1 MDKSVY
7 FCKINVYS
15 NNIAR
20 FKINI
25 YIFCMN
31 FNEAKDYLYNR
42 YKYVF
47 KEMKF
52 PSIYERKELGYDNN
66 YYTVMV
72 FYKDCIVAYEFLY
85 DSSYIKPAFG
95 KSLDNLEMCS
105 SMPDDLL
112 EERVKQVIEYED
124 SVIKNIRIYKNKA
137 LKEQIDKL

>member
-1 MDKSVY
+1 
-7 FCKINVYS
+7 
-15 NNIAR
+15 
-20 FKINI
+20 
-25 YIFCMN
+25 MN

-52 PSIYERKELGYDNN
+52 PSIYERKELGYDHILIQLGYDN

-72 FYKDCIVAYEFLY
+72 FYKDRIVAYEFLY

-95 KSLDNLEMCS
+95 KSLDNLEICS

>member
-1 MDKSVY
+1 
-7 FCKINVYS
+7 
-15 NNIAR
+15 
-20 FKINI
+20 
-25 YIFCMN
+25 MN

-52 PSIYERKELGYDNN
+52 PSIYERKELGYDHILIQLGYD

-72 FYKDCIVAYEFLY
+72 FYKDRIVAYEFLY

-95 KSLDNLEMCS
+95 KSLDNLEICS

-124 SVIKNIRIYKNKA
+124 SVIKNIRICENKA

>member
-1 MDKSVY
+1 
-7 FCKINVYS
+7 
-15 NNIAR
+15 
-20 FKINI
+20 
-25 YIFCMN
+25 MN

-52 PSIYERKELGYDNN
+52 PSIYERKELGYDNT

-72 FYKDCIVAYEFLY
+72 FYKDRIVAYEFLY

-95 KSLDNLEMCS
+95 KSLDNLEICS

-124 SVIKNIRIYKNKA
+124 SVIKNIRI
-137 LKEQIDKL
+137 

>member
-1 MDKSVY
+1 
-7 FCKINVYS
+7 
-15 NNIAR
+15 
-20 FKINI
+20 
-25 YIFCMN
+25 MN
-31 FNEAKDYLYNR
+31 FNEAKEYLYNR

-52 PSIYERKELGYDNN
+52 RSIYERKELGYDNT

-72 FYKDCIVAYEFLY
+72 FYKDRIVAYEFLY

-95 KSLDNLEMCS
+95 KSLDNLEICS
-105 SMPDDLL
+105 TMPDDLL

>member
-1 MDKSVY
+1 
-7 FCKINVYS
+7 
-15 NNIAR
+15 
-20 FKINI
+20 
-25 YIFCMN
+25 MN

-52 PSIYERKELGYDNN
+52 PSIYKRKELGYDHILIQLGYDNN

-72 FYKDCIVAYEFLY
+72 FYKDRIVAYEFLY

-95 KSLDNLEMCS
+95 KSLDKLEICS

>member
-1 MDKSVY
+1 
-7 FCKINVYS
+7 
-15 NNIAR
+15 
-20 FKINI
+20 
-25 YIFCMN
+25 MN
-31 FNEAKDYLYNR
+31 FDEAKNYIYNR

-72 FYKDCIVAYEFLY
+72 FYKDRIVAFEFLY

-95 KSLDNLEMCS
+95 KSLDNLEICS

>member
-1 MDKSVY
+1 
-7 FCKINVYS
+7 
-15 NNIAR
+15 
-20 FKINI
+20 
-25 YIFCMN
+25 MN

-52 PSIYERKELGYDNN
+52 PSIHERKELGYDNN

-72 FYKDCIVAYEFLY
+72 FYKDRIVAYEFLY

-95 KSLDNLEMCS
+95 KSLDNLEICS

>member
-1 MDKSVY
+1 
-7 FCKINVYS
+7 
-15 NNIAR
+15 
-20 FKINI
+20 
-25 YIFCMN
+25 MN

-72 FYKDCIVAYEFLY
+72 FYKDRHDLEDRIVAYEFLY

-95 KSLDNLEMCS
+95 KSLDNLEICS

>member
-1 MDKSVY
+1 
-7 FCKINVYS
+7 
-15 NNIAR
+15 
-20 FKINI
+20 
-25 YIFCMN
+25 MN

-52 PSIYERKELGYDNN
+52 PSIFERKELGYGNN
-66 YYTVMV
+66 HYTVMV
-72 FYKDCIVAYEFLY
+72 FYKDRIVANEFLN

-95 KSLDNLEMCS
+95 KSLDNLEICS

>member
-1 MDKSVY
+1 
-7 FCKINVYS
+7 
-15 NNIAR
+15 
-20 FKINI
+20 
-25 YIFCMN
+25 MN

-52 PSIYERKELGYDNN
+52 PSIYERKELGYDHHILILGYDNN

-72 FYKDCIVAYEFLY
+72 FYKDRIVAYEFLY

-95 KSLDNLEMCS
+95 KSLDNLEICS

-124 SVIKNIRIYKNKA
+124 SVIKNIRIYENKA

>member
-1 MDKSVY
+1 
-7 FCKINVYS
+7 
-15 NNIAR
+15 
-20 FKINI
+20 
-25 YIFCMN
+25 MN

-52 PSIYERKELGYDNN
+52 PSIYERKELGLVFYKELGYDNN

-72 FYKDCIVAYEFLY
+72 FYKDRIVAYEFLY

-95 KSLDNLEMCS
+95 KSLDNLEICS

>member
-1 MDKSVY
+1 
-7 FCKINVYS
+7 
-15 NNIAR
+15 
-20 FKINI
+20 
-25 YIFCMN
+25 MN

-52 PSIYERKELGYDNN
+52 PSIYERKGLGYDNN

-72 FYKDCIVAYEFLY
+72 FYKDRIVAYEFLY
-85 DSSYIKPAFG
+85 DSSSSMMGFG
-95 KSLDNLEMCS
+95 KSLDNLEICS

>member
-1 MDKSVY
+1 
-7 FCKINVYS
+7 
-15 NNIAR
+15 
-20 FKINI
+20 
-25 YIFCMN
+25 MN

-72 FYKDCIVAYEFLY
+72 FNYYTVMVFYKDRIVAYEFLY

-95 KSLDNLEMCS
+95 KFLDNLEICS

>member
-1 MDKSVY
+1 
-7 FCKINVYS
+7 
-15 NNIAR
+15 
-20 FKINI
+20 
-25 YIFCMN
+25 MN

-52 PSIYERKELGYDNN
+52 PSISAEKWLGYDNN

-72 FYKDCIVAYEFLY
+72 FYKDRIVAYEFLN
-85 DSSYIKPAFG
+85 DSSHIKPAFG
-95 KSLDNLEMCS
+95 KSLDNLEICS
-105 SMPDDLL
+105 TMPDDLL
-112 EERVKQVIEYED
+112 EERVKQFIEYED

>member
-1 MDKSVY
+1 
-7 FCKINVYS
+7 
-15 NNIAR
+15 
-20 FKINI
+20 
-25 YIFCMN
+25 MN
-31 FNEAKDYLYNR
+31 EFIKE
-42 YKYVF
+42 VF

-72 FYKDCIVAYEFLY
+72 FYKDRIVAYEFLY

-95 KSLDNLEMCS
+95 KSLDNLEICS

>member
-1 MDKSVY
+1 
-7 FCKINVYS
+7 
-15 NNIAR
+15 
-20 FKINI
+20 
-25 YIFCMN
+25 MN
-31 FNEAKDYLYNR
+31 FDEAKDYLYNR

-52 PSIYERKELGYDNN
+52 ASIYERKELGYDNTT

-72 FYKDCIVAYEFLY
+72 FYKDRIVVYEFLN
-85 DSSYIKPAFG
+85 DSSHIKPAFG
-95 KSLDNLEMCS
+95 KSLDNLEICS

-124 SVIKNIRIYKNKA
+124 SVIKNIRIYENKA

>member
-1 MDKSVY
+1 
-7 FCKINVYS
+7 
-15 NNIAR
+15 
-20 FKINI
+20 
-25 YIFCMN
+25 MN

-52 PSIYERKELGYDNN
+52 PSIYERKELRYDNN

-72 FYKDCIVAYEFLY
+72 FYKDRIVAYEFLY

-95 KSLDNLEMCS
+95 KSLDNLEICS

>member
-1 MDKSVY
+1 
-7 FCKINVYS
+7 
-15 NNIAR
+15 
-20 FKINI
+20 
-25 YIFCMN
+25 MN
-31 FNEAKDYLYNR
+31 FDEAKDYLYNR

-52 PSIYERKELGYDNN
+52 PSIYERKELGYDHHILIFEELGYDNN
-66 YYTVMV
+66 YYYTVMV
-72 FYKDCIVAYEFLY
+72 FYKDRIVAYEFLY
-85 DSSYIKPAFG
+85 DSSHIKPAFG
-95 KSLDNLEMCS
+95 KSLDNLEICS

>member
-1 MDKSVY
+1 
-7 FCKINVYS
+7 
-15 NNIAR
+15 
-20 FKINI
+20 
-25 YIFCMN
+25 MN
-31 FNEAKDYLYNR
+31 FDEAKNYIYNR

-52 PSIYERKELGYDNN
+52 PSIHERKELGYDN

-72 FYKDCIVAYEFLY
+72 FYEDRIVADEFLY

-95 KSLDNLEMCS
+95 KSLDNLEICS

>member
-1 MDKSVY
+1 
-7 FCKINVYS
+7 
-15 NNIAR
+15 
-20 FKINI
+20 
-25 YIFCMN
+25 MN

-52 PSIYERKELGYDNN
+52 PSGLIYERKELGYDNN

-95 KSLDNLEMCS
+95 KSLDNLEICS